1 MQPAK
6 STQWDLNS
14 YDFVSSNN
22 TVIWNLVSEYE
33 TSHTYKVYGNQTK
46 PIAFFNGKWKI
57 SLPQIASYPS

>member
-46 PIAFFNGKWKI
+46 TYCLF
-57 SLPQIASYPS
+57 